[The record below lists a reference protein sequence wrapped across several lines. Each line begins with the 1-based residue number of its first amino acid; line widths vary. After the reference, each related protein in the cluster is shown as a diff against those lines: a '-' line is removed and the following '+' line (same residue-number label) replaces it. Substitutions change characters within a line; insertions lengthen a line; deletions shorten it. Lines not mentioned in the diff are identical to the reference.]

1 MPSIY
6 EQWGFWGNP
15 FQTTSLPADETG
27 ERLLVGREQEL
38 QSLERK
44 IMSGPKMA
52 TLEGLNGVGKTSVVN
67 VASYRLFRAHVES
80 GKGPLFIACRKIFQL
95 TSGQDAQD
103 FIDAVL
109 MEVAQTLIERRSE
122 VQELTGK
129 RAKTDALDRW
139 LNSPHLHSY
148 QAGVSV
154 LQAGRTS
161 ETNTSA
167 GFERSGFRKLV
178 ESMLSDI
185 FPEEGGVVCMI
196 DNLELL
202 QKSDLA
208 RVQLEQLRDHLLT
221 MKGLH
226 WVLCGSLGI
235 VYGVVSSPRLEGY
248 VYKPI
253 EIKDVGAG
261 NSAEILTSRISNY
274 ANNFESAYLPLR
286 PADFSRLYE
295 VLHGNLRSALSYAD
309 DYCEWCFDRVPV
321 PASDSDR
328 AEAFDEW
335 LDEQAESAHSAMR
348 QALGPRAIQI
358 FATAV
363 ELGGVFSPSDYASFG
378 SESIQALR
386 PHIRDME
393 AAGVLVSTQDDG
405 DKRRKT
411 IQVTPKGW
419 LVSLKLS
426 SGGAEE

>member
-27 ERLLVGREQEL
+27 ERLLVGRQKEL

-44 IMSGPKMA
+44 IVSGPKMA

-80 GKGPLFIACRKIFQL
+80 GEGPLFIACRKIFQL
-95 TSGQDAQD
+95 TPGQDAQD

-109 MEVAQTLIERRSE
+109 MEVAQTLIERRSDVE
-122 VQELTGK
+122 ELTGK
-129 RAKTDALDRW
+129 SAKTDALNRW
-139 LNSPHLHSY
+139 LNSTHLHSY
-148 QAGVSV
+148 QAGIPV

-178 ESMLSDI
+178 ENILSDV

-208 RVQLEQLRDHLLT
+208 RAQLEQLRDHLLT
-221 MKGLH
+221 MKGLR

-253 EIKDVGAG
+253 EIKDVGAE
-261 NSAEILTSRISNY
+261 NSAEILTSRIANY

-286 PADFSRLYE
+286 PVDFSRLYE

-321 PASDSDR
+321 PASDS
-328 AEAFDEW
+328 EKEMAFNEW
-335 LDEQAESAHSAMR
+335 LDEQAESAHLAMR
-348 QALGPRAIQI
+348 QALGPRAIEI
-358 FATAV
+358 FAKAV

-411 IQVTPKGW
+411 IQVTSKGW
-419 LVSLKLS
+419 LVSLKLGS
-426 SGGAEE
+426 DTEA